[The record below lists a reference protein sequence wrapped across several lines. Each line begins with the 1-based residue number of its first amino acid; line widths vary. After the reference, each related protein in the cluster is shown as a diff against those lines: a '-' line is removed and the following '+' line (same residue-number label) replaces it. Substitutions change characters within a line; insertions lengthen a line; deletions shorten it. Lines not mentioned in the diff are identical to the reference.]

1 MATCYRH
8 PSRETGVS
16 CSSCGRPIC
25 PDCMTP
31 TPVGMRCPECSSQR
45 TPVRTMRSMAVEPT
59 VTFALIA
66 LNVLIYVGSVTG
78 GSALTGSGNGSV
90 YTHFALDAPDVA
102 AGDWWR
108 LVTSGFLHYGLLHLA
123 FNMYALFWLGR
134 MIEPALGHVR
144 FAALY
149 FTSMLTGSLG
159 ALLLSP
165 DSLTAGASGA
175 IFGLL
180 GAAFV
185 MARAR
190 GIDVMRSGIVPIIA
204 INLVISVAAGAQISL
219 GGHLGG
225 LIGGVV
231 TAFAMEWFARRGRSP
246 VPALALSAVI
256 AAAAVV
262 ASVAVAQSHFPGA

>member
-1 MATCYRH
+1 
-8 PSRETGVS
+8 
-16 CSSCGRPIC
+16 
-25 PDCMTP
+25 
-31 TPVGMRCPECSSQR
+31 
-45 TPVRTMRSMAVEPT
+45 
-59 VTFALIA
+59 
-66 LNVLIYVGSVTG
+66 
-78 GSALTGSGNGSV
+78 
-90 YTHFALDAPDVA
+90 VA

-108 LVTSGFLHYGLLHLA
+108 LVTSGFLHYGLIHVAL
-123 FNMYALFWLGR
+123 NMYALFWLGR

-149 FTSMLTGSLG
+149 FTSMLCGSLG

-165 DSLTAGASGA
+165 NALTAGASGA

-204 INLVISVAAGAQISL
+204 LNLVISVLGGAKISL

-231 TAFAMEWFARRGRSP
+231 TAFAIEWLGRRRRSI
-246 VPALALSAVI
+246 VPAVAFCVVVAVAAVI
-256 AAAAVV
+256 
-262 ASVAVAQSHFPGA
+262 ASVAVAHSPVA